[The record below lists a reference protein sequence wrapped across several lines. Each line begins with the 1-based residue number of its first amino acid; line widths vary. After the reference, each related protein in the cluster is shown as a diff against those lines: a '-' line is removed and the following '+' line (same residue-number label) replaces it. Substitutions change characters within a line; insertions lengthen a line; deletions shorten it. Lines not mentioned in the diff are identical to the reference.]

1 MRVVPGITAAQGAA
15 SLAGAPMGHDFC
27 LISLS
32 DLLTEWQTIA
42 TRLKAAALGDFIVAL
57 YNPVSRRRRSQIER
71 ARDILLT
78 GRPGTTPV
86 VIARN
91 VGRDDQSV
99 QVVTLAELTP
109 EHADML
115 V

>member
-1 MRVVPGITAAQGAA
+1 MLYEVIT
-15 SLAGAPMGHDFC
+15 
-27 LISLS
+27 
-32 DLLTEWQTIA
+32 
-42 TRLKAAALGDFIVAL
+42 
-57 YNPVSRRRRSQIER
+57 NPVSRRRRSQIER

-99 QVVTLAELTP
+99 QVVTLEDLTP
-109 EHADML
+109 DHADML
-115 V
+115 SMVIIGNSTTRTFDLAGRIV